1 VLRSVK
7 ELFGYSL
14 RASDGGIGSVED
26 VYFDDRA
33 WTVRYIVADTG
44 GWLTGRRVLIS
55 PLSAGRIDARTQS
68 MPLSLTRKQVEES
81 PGIDAA
87 VTVARQHEEALT
99 RYYAWPAYWMD
110 GISAPAAMG
119 AAAEADTEA
128 SGGQARAL
136 APPSHL
142 RSVRE
147 ISSYHIG
154 ATDGEI
160 GHVHDFIFDDEGWQI
175 RYVVVDTRSWLP
187 GKKVLVARDWIR
199 SVSWAE
205 QRVLVDT
212 NRERIRNSPPFDPAE
227 PVNREYE
234 LQLYDY
240 YGRPKYW
247 TRR

>member
-1 VLRSVK
+1 MK
-7 ELFGYSL
+7 ELLGYSL
-14 RASDGGIGSVED
+14 RASDGEIGSVQD
-26 VYFDDRA
+26 LYFDDRA

-55 PLSAGRIDARTQS
+55 PLSVLRIDTRSQNLPVT
-68 MPLSLTRKQVEES
+68 LNRKQVEES

-87 VTVARQHEEALT
+87 VTVARQQEEALT
-99 RYYAWPAYWMD
+99 RYYGWPTYWMD
-110 GISAPAAMG
+110 GITEPDAAIAAG
-119 AAAEADTEA
+119 AEDTEA
-128 SGGQARAL
+128 AGGQALAL

-142 RSVRE
+142 RSIRE
-147 ISSYHIG
+147 ISKYHIG

-160 GHVHDFIFDDEGWQI
+160 GHVADFIMNDEEWQI
-175 RYVVVDTRSWLP
+175 RYVVVDTRNWIP

-199 SVSWAE
+199 KVSWAE
-205 QRVLVDT
+205 QKVIVDI
-212 NRERIRNSPPFDPAE
+212 NREQLRRSPPFDPAA

-247 TRR
+247 RT